1 MEDSTM
7 LSQLSSGF
15 PEAASEQ
22 ARLMGMISNGGLIF
36 LMLCVGLLAF
46 KPSWPLAAGVVS
58 ADLRTEFVANQPVSP
73 GWMVS
78 VSRQALRTLAG
89 GL

>member
-1 MEDSTM
+1 MEDPAM

-22 ARLMGMISNGGLIF
+22 ARLMGMVSNGGLIF
-36 LMLCVGLLAF
+36 LMLSVGLLAF

-58 ADLRTEFVANQPVSP
+58 SAAVLGYMFRIASKH
-73 GWMVS
+73 G
-78 VSRQALRTLAG
+78 SRA
-89 GL
+89 